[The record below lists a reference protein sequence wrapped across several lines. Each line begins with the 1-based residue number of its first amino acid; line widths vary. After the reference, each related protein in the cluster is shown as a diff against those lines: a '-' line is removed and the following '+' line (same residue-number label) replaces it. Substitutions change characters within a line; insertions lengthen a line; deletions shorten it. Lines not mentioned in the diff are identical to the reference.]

1 MLKNL
6 LLNYIMGKYR
16 KNLVIFSCL
25 MCTLSTIRYYYVI
38 DTQLYSPEIIFFLL
52 TPVPF
57 VLALHN
63 VPTVGMPSVDKNS
76 SDLDIYI
83 RFYGLV
89 GMFVLLLGYV
99 FLTFNP
105 ELMNS

>member
-1 MLKNL
+1 MLKKLTSKLYNGE
-6 LLNYIMGKYR
+6 ISQ
-16 KNLVIFSCL
+16 NLVIFSSL
-25 MCTLSTIRYYYVI
+25 TCTLSTMRYYYVI
-38 DTQLYSPEIIFFLL
+38 DTQLYFPEIIFFLA
-52 TPVPF
+52 PVPF

-63 VPTVGMPSVDKNS
+63 IPTVAMPSVDENS

-105 ELMNS
+105 ELMNF